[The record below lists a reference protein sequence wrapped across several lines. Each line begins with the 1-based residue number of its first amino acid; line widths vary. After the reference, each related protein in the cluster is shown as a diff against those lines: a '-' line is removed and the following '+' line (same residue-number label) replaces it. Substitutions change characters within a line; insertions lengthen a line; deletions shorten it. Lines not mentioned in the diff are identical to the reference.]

1 LGVGARHILAQR
13 RVMAAVGRTAMTAL
27 AQRMGGSSATP
38 AGAPEFPRPVLTE
51 QVTPPPAALVRDYV
65 RSVGGDP
72 SAYRGHLPPHLFP
85 QWTFPL
91 AARTLDGLPYPLLR
105 VMNGGCRLT
114 VNAPLPVGEP
124 LMVRAQLV
132 SVDDNGRRVVL
143 HQRLVTE
150 TASVPEALIA
160 DLYAIVPTA
169 PPKPAPAAN
178 GHQSNGHN
186 GQNGHNGH
194 NKKETALVPVD
205 ARELAYWGLRSDA
218 GWSFA
223 MLTGDINPVHWLR
236 PYAQAFG
243 FRAAILHGFATL
255 ARTMEGLN
263 RGLSAGAVNRLRCI
277 DVRFS
282 RPLPL
287 PARVGLY
294 VGAGNTVFVGD
305 AAGGFAYLNGRFEER
320 TAS

>member
-1 LGVGARHILAQR
+1 
-13 RVMAAVGRTAMTAL
+13 MAAVGRTAMTAL
-27 AQRMGGSSATP
+27 AQRMGGSWTTP
-38 AGAPEFPRPVLTE
+38 SVAPEFPRPVLTE
-51 QVTPPPAALVRDYV
+51 WVAPPTAALVRDYV
-65 RSVGGDP
+65 RTVGGDP

-91 AARTLDGLPYPLLR
+91 AARTLEGLPYPLLR

-114 VNAPLPVGEP
+114 MNAPLPLGEA
-124 LMVRAQLV
+124 LLVRAQLV
-132 SVDDNGRRVVL
+132 GVDDNGRRVVL

-160 DLYAIVPTA
+160 DIFAVVPTA
-169 PPKPAPAAN
+169 PPKPAPVAN
-178 GHQSNGHN
+178 GHHP
-186 GQNGHNGH
+186 NGHNGH
-194 NKKETALVPVD
+194 NVHSKKETALVP
-205 ARELAYWGLRSDA
+205 AGSRELAYWRLRSDA

-223 MLTGDINPVHWLR
+223 MLTGDVNPVHWLR

-243 FRAAILHGFATL
+243 FRSSILHGFATL
-255 ARTMEGLN
+255 ARSIEGLH
-263 RGLSAGAVNRLRCI
+263 RGLFAGAVNRLRSI

-294 VGAGNTVFVGD
+294 VGAGSTVFVGD
-305 AAGGFAYLNGRFEER
+305 APGGFAYLNGRFEER